1 MPDEAFDVLA
11 CLTQVVAGDEA
22 AGCRLVA
29 HLHPLALRI
38 VRANRAQW
46 RSDDDLTQEVFLTMF
61 ARLDRYRPIDGIPF
75 AHWFARLAVNVCRD
89 ALRAETRRPMHVAM
103 SPAAEAWLGHLAG
116 ESATPADADA
126 QADAARELVDRLL
139 AELSPDDRLVLTL
152 LDLEQRSTAE
162 IAQLTGWSR
171 TLVKVRAFRA
181 RRRLRAVADRLD
193 QLLPLVV

>member
-1 MPDEAFDVLA
+1 MPDEVFDVADCLA
-11 CLTQVVAGDEA
+11 RVLAGDEA

-38 VRANRAQW
+38 ARANRTQS

-61 ARLDRYRPIDGIPF
+61 ARLDRYRPFDGVPF

-89 ALRAETRRPMHVAM
+89 ALRAEVRRPMHVAL

-116 ESATPADADA
+116 ERATPADSE
-126 QADAARELVDRLL
+126 ADAARELVDRLL
-139 AELSPDDRLVLTL
+139 ADLPSDDRLVLTL
-152 LDLEQRSTAE
+152 LDLEQRSTVE

-181 RRRLRAVADRLD
+181 RRRLRAMAERLD
-193 QLLPLVV
+193 RGGKP

>member
-1 MPDEAFDVLA
+1 MPDEVFDVTDCLA
-11 CLTQVVAGDEA
+11 RVLAGDQA

-38 VRANRAQW
+38 ARANGSQS

-61 ARLDRYRPIDGIPF
+61 ARLDRYRPFDGIPF

-89 ALRAETRRPMHVAM
+89 VLRAEGRRPMHVAL

-116 ESATPADADA
+116 AGETPNDSDV
-126 QADAARELVDRLL
+126 DAARELVDRLL
-139 AELSPDDRLVLTL
+139 AELPPDDRLVLTL

-162 IAQLTGWSR
+162 IAQMTGWSR

-181 RRRLRAVADRLD
+181 RRRLRAVAERLD
-193 QLLPLVV
+193 PGRKS

>member
-1 MPDEAFDVLA
+1 MPDEVFDVST
-11 CLTQVVAGDEA
+11 CLTQVLAGDEA

-38 VRANRAQW
+38 ARANRAQW

-61 ARLDRYRPIDGIPF
+61 ARLNRYRPIDGIPF

-89 ALRAETRRPMHVAM
+89 ALRAETRRPMHVAL

-116 ESATPADADA
+116 ERTTPADSEV
-126 QADAARELVDRLL
+126 DAARELVDRLL

-162 IAQLTGWSR
+162 IAQMTGWSR

-193 QLLPLVV
+193 QKGSP

>member
-1 MPDEAFDVLA
+1 MPDEGFDVADCLA
-11 CLTQVVAGDEA
+11 RVLAGDEA
-22 AGCRLVA
+22 AGSRLVG

-38 VRANRAQW
+38 ARANRTQT
-46 RSDDDLTQEVFLTMF
+46 RSDDDLVQEAFLTMF

-89 ALRAETRRPMHVAM
+89 AARAEVRRPLHVAL

-116 ESATPADADA
+116 GRTAPQDDD
-126 QADAARELVDRLL
+126 ADAARELVDRLL
-139 AELSPDDRLVLTL
+139 AELPPDDRLVLTL

-181 RRRLRAVADRLD
+181 RRRLRAVAERLERGGK
-193 QLLPLVV
+193 P

>member
-1 MPDEAFDVLA
+1 MPDEAFDMIGCLAGVL
-11 CLTQVVAGDEA
+11 AGDEA
-22 AGCRLVA
+22 AGCRLVT

-38 VRANRAQW
+38 ARANRAQM
-46 RSDDDLTQEVFLTMF
+46 RSDEDLVQEVFLTMF

-89 ALRAETRRPMHVAM
+89 ALRAEVRRPMHVAL

-116 ESATPADADA
+116 ERATPAEDEV
-126 QADAARELVDRLL
+126 DAARELVDRLL
-139 AELSPDDRLVLTL
+139 AELPPDDRLVLTL

-181 RRRLRAVADRLD
+181 RRRLRAVAERLD
-193 QLLPLVV
+193 QGGKP